1 MTAVQTSLEIRA
13 TIETMTAQQRAE
25 SVAAEAAR
33 EERRK
38 GAAQIHDM
46 TGKAR
51 DAWDK
56 LGDKAAQ
63 HDRAAESLADVI
75 EAERANLHHAVA
87 RELADEVGAIGP
99 RPDVEALMREVAQD
113 ARAKME
119 EIEATADAY
128 DAGILDIHSRAIRA
142 LGTTTANLSRCGL
155 KAERDVMGQ
164 EVVTLHDVE
173 YRPVYFHVTSST
185 LADAFDLLTREAAE
199 AVARETALPPEAERE
214 AHRARVQG
222 LLAAG
227 QPVPQSILNMLDTP
241 QPAPTYPAS
250 KFAGMLAGAVTR

>member
-38 GAAQIHDM
+38 GASQIHDM

-63 HDRAAESLADVI
+63 HDRAAESLADAI
-75 EAERANLHHAVA
+75 EAERANLHRAVA

-99 RPDVEALMREVAQD
+99 RRCRSAHARSCAGGPRQD
-113 ARAKME
+113 GRNRS
-119 EIEATADAY
+119 
-128 DAGILDIHSRAIRA
+128 G
-142 LGTTTANLSRCGL
+142 GGCVRCGNP
-155 KAERDVMGQ
+155 R
-164 EVVTLHDVE
+164 
-173 YRPVYFHVTSST
+173 YS
-185 LADAFDLLTREAAE
+185 
-199 AVARETALPPEAERE
+199 
-214 AHRARVQG
+214 
-222 LLAAG
+222 
-227 QPVPQSILNMLDTP
+227 
-241 QPAPTYPAS
+241 
-250 KFAGMLAGAVTR
+250 